1 MQILH
6 PYHLFTFILS
16 ISNSIQCYRKIKSQM
31 VYRLKRIKKTVLVAR
46 LLYAFPIVVKAL
58 VVVAVAVVEVVVGV
72 VIVVVVVVGRSSD
85 RNRCSSGDSK

>member
-1 MQILH
+1 
-6 PYHLFTFILS
+6 
-16 ISNSIQCYRKIKSQM
+16 M

-58 VVVAVAVVEVVVGV
+58 VVVAVAVVEVVVVGV